1 MQDQK
6 QAESN
11 LLKGLIAGL
20 AGGMVA
26 SVVMNQFQSAWQ
38 NAVEKKQKSHG
49 AQSMQ
54 EGSPD
59 HGAGRILQDRGV
71 ESGNDDAT
79 ERLANVISETVFE
92 HTLTEDEKKTA
103 GTAFHYAYGV
113 SMGGVYGA
121 TVEVLPQAAAGYG
134 LAYGALIWLTADEG
148 VLPLLGLSKSPVEYP
163 LSTHAY
169 ALTSHFVYGLT
180 AEIVRR
186 PVRTAI

>member
-1 MQDQK
+1 MRDQK
-6 QAESN
+6 HADSD

-20 AGGMVA
+20 AGGLVA

-38 NAVEKKQKSHG
+38 NAVEKKQESHG

-71 ESGNDDAT
+71 ESENDDAT
-79 ERLANVISETVFE
+79 ERLASVISESVFE
-92 HTLTEDEKKTA
+92 HTLTEDEKKSA

-148 VLPLLGLSKSPVEYP
+148 VLPLLGLSRSPVEYP

-186 PVRTAI
+186 GVRRAI